1 MLSWKLWRALCRP
14 PDNHPLFLRVANA
27 HTSGSSIL
35 RTLKF
40 TGFYLVAC
48 VLLTLAWP
56 FILINPALVIL
67 FTAASANTIYAMS
80 WAARIGTAIAHER
93 KQQTYDLICLMP
105 VGTLGAGWALSA
117 AHLHRSALFQNLR
130 LLMHSLTIALI
141 GALITSIPVFLTL
154 ASGSSASYGLF
165 LLLDYGI
172 TITAAFYFD
181 HIQSVTLAYLVGM
194 ITASIAHNRINAQLW
209 SVGAYLLLQIS
220 VYLLTLITGL
230 VLLQAPLYTNDRVR
244 NAIMP
249 LLWLAAFY
257 MLREG
262 LIRLMW
268 RLLVHRFNAGPSD
281 QAGILGEVSYD

>member
-1 MLSWKLWRALCRP
+1 
-14 PDNHPLFLRVANA
+14 
-27 HTSGSSIL
+27 
-35 RTLKF
+35 
-40 TGFYLVAC
+40 
-48 VLLTLAWP
+48 
-56 FILINPALVIL
+56 
-67 FTAASANTIYAMS
+67 
-80 WAARIGTAIAHER
+80 
-93 KQQTYDLICLMP
+93 
-105 VGTLGAGWALSA
+105 
-117 AHLHRSALFQNLR
+117 
-130 LLMHSLTIALI
+130 
-141 GALITSIPVFLTL
+141 
-154 ASGSSASYGLF
+154 
-165 LLLDYGI
+165 

-268 RLLVHRFNAGPSD
+268 RLLAHRFNAGPSD
-281 QAGILGEVSYD
+281 QAGIL